1 MIDKDKKVMSYTISK
16 ACEIINRHNFKT
28 ITLQFPDEV
37 ANLCTDI
44 YDQFIQLLGNDEISI
59 FIAADSTYGSSI
71 DDISAL
77 HVDSD
82 VLVYFGSDLSSSG
95 SIPVILLPALRS
107 FDITSCLD
115 RINTALDISDDVS
128 SSNNVLLF
136 YEPCY
141 TQSVRDLYASLL
153 NIYPN
158 ISTTITLAS
167 LPPFADLDNWDA
179 SKPNTTLTNDS
190 ITASTSANANNYTL
204 VGGLLCDKA
213 LVDTPDTIVL
223 YIGDKQEQLIN
234 IYLHM
239 SSNKVITYSPYTDTI
254 DTKPRGD
261 NTREFTQRTGGIL

>member
-1 MIDKDKKVMSYTISK
+1 MSYNISK

-44 YDQFIQLLGNDEISI
+44 YDQFIQLLGDDEISI

-107 FDITSCLD
+107 FDITSCLE
-115 RINTALDISDDVS
+115 RINTALDISDDVNS
-128 SSNNVLLF
+128 SSNVLIF

-141 TQSVRDLYASLL
+141 THSVRELYASLL
-153 NIYPN
+153 NNYSN
-158 ISTTITLAS
+158 TNTTLALAS
-167 LPPFADLDNWDA
+167 LPPFADLDNWDI
-179 SKPNTTLTNDS
+179 SKPNTALTNDS
-190 ITASTSANANNYTL
+190 ATASTSTNSHTL

-223 YIGDKQEQLIN
+223 YIGDKKEQLIN

-239 SSNKVITYSPYTDTI
+239 SSNKVITYSPDTDTI

-261 NTREFTQRTGGIL
+261 NTREFTQRTGGML